1 MAPLVRSVA
10 ALAITAA
17 LETTAF
23 VSTPNPYRTART
35 TTAGARQ
42 AGRPGLLRPSP
53 QHRSRCRVPT
63 IAAASAPVKA
73 VADEDVATLP
83 LEQTK
88 RDDLRNL
95 AIVAHVDHGKT
106 TLVDAMLQQSSVFRD
121 NEQMGIRVM
130 DSNDQERERG
140 ITILAKNCAIKY
152 EDTKFNLVDTP
163 GHADFGGEVE
173 RILNMVDGILLVVD
187 SVEGPKPQTRFVL
200 KKALE
205 LGLQAVVVVNKIDR
219 PSARP
224 EYVVDKTFDLFCD
237 LNASDEQ
244 SDFQIVYTSAIK
256 GIAGN
261 EPEEMEENMEPLF
274 KAIMGMPKPLVKET
288 APLQALVAN
297 IDYDDFK
304 GKLGVGR
311 IHSGSLK
318 KGQNVGLGRPGEDVK
333 TGKVS
338 ELFVF
343 DNLGRKAVEEAHAG
357 DIVMVAGLAQIG
369 IGDTIL
375 DPANPNPMV
384 PIAVEE
390 PTVRMT
396 FGVNKSPLAGREG
409 KFLTTRMIRDRLM
422 KELDRNVAL
431 RVEETDSSDAYEV
444 SGRGQLHLTVLI
456 ENMRREGFE
465 LLVGPPTVITKQV
478 DGSTH
483 EPFETV
489 EVQVPDEY
497 TGAVVDLLSRRKGEM
512 LNMTPVETGGDAQ
525 MTNIEY
531 LVPTRGM
538 IGLRNSMLT
547 ATRGTAVMDTI
558 FDSYRPYAEGDIK
571 AQDKGPLI
579 AHENGVATPFGIA
592 GAQSRGVMMVSAKDE
607 IYRDMIIGLHQRPGD
622 LRVNIC
628 KAKALNNIRSATKS
642 ISESVMVPMEVN
654 LDMAVEYIQQADEL
668 VEVTPTKI
676 RMTKNAQMAGK
687 SK

>member
-1 MAPLVRSVA
+1 MNTCGFRAVTFLGRAEGGDVSKRAMTSIRGVLTAVVFLLAVDTQGFVLPGAASVSRGSLVRGQHV
-10 ALAITAA
+10 
-17 LETTAF
+17 
-23 VSTPNPYRTART
+23 
-35 TTAGARQ
+35 
-42 AGRPGLLRPSP
+42 PS
-53 QHRSRCRVPT
+53 
-63 IAAASAPVKA
+63 A
-73 VADEDVATLP
+73 VAPIRAIAEETLAA
-83 LEQTK
+83 EKTQ
-88 RDDLRNL
+88 RQDLRNL

-152 EDTKFNLVDTP
+152 QGTKFNLVDTP

-237 LNASDEQ
+237 LDANDLQ
-244 SDFQIVYTSAIK
+244 SDFQIVYTSAIQ
-256 GIAGN
+256 GVAGD
-261 EPEEMEENMEPLF
+261 EPDAMAENMEPLF

-311 IHSGSLK
+311 VHSGSLR
-318 KGQNVGLGRPGEDVK
+318 KGQTVGLGRPGGEVK
-333 TGKVS
+333 TGKVA

-343 DNLGRKAVEEAHAG
+343 DNLGRTSVEEAHAG
-357 DIVMVAGLAQIG
+357 DIVMVAGLSDIG
-369 IGDTIL
+369 IGDTIV
-375 DPANPNPMV
+375 DPANPDPMV

-465 LLVGPPTVITKQV
+465 LLVGPPTVITKQI
-478 DGSTH
+478 DGKTH

-512 LNMTPVETGGDAQ
+512 LNMSPVETGGDAQ

-558 FDSYRPYAEGDIK
+558 FDSYRPYAGDID
-571 AQDKGPLI
+571 ARDKGSLV

-592 GAQSRGVMMVSAKDE
+592 GAQSRGIMMISAKDD
-607 IYRDMIIGLHQRPGD
+607 IYRDMIVGLHQRPGD
-622 LRVNIC
+622 LRVNVC

-654 LDMAVEYIQQADEL
+654 LDMAVEYIQADEL

-676 RMTKNAQMAGK
+676 RMTKNSQMAGK